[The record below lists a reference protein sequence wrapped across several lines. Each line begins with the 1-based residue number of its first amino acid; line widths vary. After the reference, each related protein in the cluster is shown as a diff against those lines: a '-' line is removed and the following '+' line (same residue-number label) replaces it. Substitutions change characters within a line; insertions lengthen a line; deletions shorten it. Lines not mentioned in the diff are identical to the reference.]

1 MPFIYVLKTVIDLCI
16 QVVKTLVS
24 QGYAGSGRYGVAW
37 FSASRGLVC
46 YRRAGISVFDY
57 LEFAWFQRCF
67 FGSKF

>member
-1 MPFIYVLKTVIDLCI
+1 MPFIYVWKTVIDLCI

-46 YRRAGISVFDY
+46 YRRAGISVFDN

-67 FGSKF
+67 LRM

>member
-1 MPFIYVLKTVIDLCI
+1 M
-16 QVVKTLVS
+16 KTLVS
-24 QGYAGSGRYGVAW
+24 QGYARSDRYGVAW

-46 YRRAGISVFDY
+46 YRRAGISVFDN